1 MSRVYQLLKIAH
13 GDKFKIL
20 TVDPT
25 ITVFEVAKLFQ
36 EKRVGAF
43 PVMEGEVMVGIISE
57 RDLVTRVLAKDLNP
71 KTTLVK
77 EVMTPD
83 PNYVSPFTDIMDCMS
98 LMKEM
103 DVRHMPVLEN
113 SKLVGIVSIRDIL
126 HTLWKT
132 QELLAQQ
139 FEQYVIGRT

>member
-13 GDKFKIL
+13 GDQFKIL

-36 EKRVGAF
+36 EKHVGAF